1 MKENDNILTEIKERQ
16 EKTMKFESAE
26 QKRNYMLE
34 EPVEKL
40 VCRLAVP
47 TILSMLVTSF
57 YNMADTFF
65 VGKLDTQ
72 STAAVGIVFSLMAI
86 IQAIGFLFGH
96 GSGNFISRK

>member
-1 MKENDNILTEIKERQ
+1 MKIRVHTSSNLQICEKETKIGDIVTMKENDNILTEIKERQ

-47 TILSMLVTSF
+47 TILSL
-57 YNMADTFF
+57 
-65 VGKLDTQ
+65 
-72 STAAVGIVFSLMAI
+72 I
-86 IQAIGFLFGH
+86 H
-96 GSGNFISRK
+96 ISEPTRP